1 MEMKSD
7 GIENINV

>member
-7 GIENINV
+7 SSEKY